1 LAKDSTHETSNNSNN
16 SVRPQHHRTRILI
29 VDDEEDVTLFL
40 KEALEDYTDFEV
52 VTFNDPL
59 LALSSFDNYNT
70 SKETGGCKPYDLI
83 LLDIKMP
90 KMNGFE
96 LYQELEKKLDDI
108 GKTKICFMTAFEVYY
123 EALKEL
129 FPDSSSSVCFIKKP
143 VSAQAL
149 ISRINKE
156 VSMS

>member
-1 LAKDSTHETSNNSNN
+1 
-16 SVRPQHHRTRILI
+16 
-29 VDDEEDVTLFL
+29 
-40 KEALEDYTDFEV
+40 
-52 VTFNDPL
+52 
-59 LALSSFDNYNT
+59 
-70 SKETGGCKPYDLI
+70 
-83 LLDIKMP
+83 MP

-108 GKTKICFMTAFEVYY
+108 GKPKICFMTAFEVYY

-156 VSMS
+156 IGMS